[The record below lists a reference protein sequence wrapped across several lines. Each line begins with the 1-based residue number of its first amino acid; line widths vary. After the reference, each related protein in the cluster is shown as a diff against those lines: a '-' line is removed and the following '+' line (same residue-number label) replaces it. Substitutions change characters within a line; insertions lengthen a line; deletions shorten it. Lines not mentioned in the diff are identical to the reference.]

1 MNKGKIMRKLLGQPA
16 TTIEVSDTN
25 NIDSPQLRPTASQGT
40 VYSAGAPLTCLGRSP
55 DGSRAVVA
63 GPKVFKIVKTEGST
77 ISEDIDLR
85 ASISSYSAGHEGA
98 AATTEQL
105 NIRAVRWSHNQYS
118 STIVTAGGNGRIT
131 VYDLN
136 RAGGEGFEV
145 ARIQEHARQVHKLAI
160 NPFKG
165 NWLLSA
171 SQDGSIKCFDLRDAR
186 RSVATYK
193 CNADAVR
200 DVKWSPTDGMEFAC
214 STDAGILQKWDFRKT
229 HAPMMKITAHNSAVF
244 SISWHPDGDHIVS
257 GGKDQQCH
265 VWDMSKPERGQRAR
279 YSFTTPAPISN
290 VCWRPACWTATG
302 QGKRIAQV
310 AVSYDDT
317 SANRAQF
324 STVHLWDVAR
334 SAMPFK
340 EIEVSNSA
348 PTGILWSTRDLLWTV
363 DKEGHFVQTD
373 VAFSPKVIDRR
384 SLSTFSFS
392 PTGDV
397 LMLLEERQAPKR
409 IRPSINSPE
418 LSSNLPQHIN
428 APSFAISRSDSEEDV
443 VGSFLGPRRRKNHRR
458 RHSGRLT
465 HNLSTTPPNP
475 TGMADS
481 RVMSLE
487 DAVQITGLYKPRQI
501 MAIGHAPSTPTR
513 TNYQYMSN
521 CYLEYLTKNAS
532 EKANNIPLNVTIAAT
547 MEHFAKGAE
556 NLRYYRLAQT
566 WRLLGFTMDLLLV
579 RRAELHRQ
587 DRLQN
592 PPRKEGTPKRIS
604 SSVKLDEEHDESN
617 ERTPR
622 KIQQPIA
629 PNEVAIHPAVR
640 SIIADEIE
648 STSNMTTPLVRPVMN
663 SITEMAEAINT
674 PMVENDTLALPPS
687 VSSTIREP
695 IPVPVSTS
703 LTSEQTTSSIEGYD
717 FYGMDAF
724 KPAVDFVPP
733 KKHPLRLDYS
743 EQNSYAQ
750 RMGLTRHDSGE
761 SFQMFSTSNDSQS
774 KYLGGGGSDSDAHS
788 VRRDE
793 SLRERVSSWEGNTAL
808 HAKAS
813 ASLNSRPSE
822 ESMEKIPEEL
832 PKIIVPAPRISSPP
846 QTLRKPP
853 PTSIIIEPAPEN
865 HSSDP
870 NLIETDFLP
879 WPNDNDTEFVIP
891 PLNPITLVQRTIEFE
906 TQTGALNAA
915 AIVLLLR
922 RLLPPDTIDPIHAE
936 AILRQYNHRLMSM
949 QLFYEAT
956 LLRNLCVPLYPSIY
970 ASTQERVSVGF
981 YCTECEKPLEN
992 DPLVPGS
999 EWSCPRCRKP
1009 IMACPICQ
1017 HRDDVPG
1024 MEGVQTWWYCGGC
1037 GHGGHTVCMSEWH
1050 AHAGDEWKEGEKYSG
1065 GMCPLDGCMHPCL
1078 EGRWR
1083 EELVEEGK
1091 ERRARELEREVKER
1105 TGHGPAGLG
1114 GLGRWD
1120 RGKSV
1125 RRDVREVGQ
1134 SRAVEGV
1141 RVALGFGGGSG
1152 AGGGTGHMV
1161 ERRRSVK
1168 VLAPGEENL
1177 SQ

>member
-16 TTIEVSDTN
+16 VAIEVSDTN

-40 VYSAGAPLTCLGRSP
+40 VYSAGAPLTCLGRAP
-55 DGSRAVVA
+55 DGSRAVIA

-77 ISEDIDLR
+77 ITEDIDLR
-85 ASISSYSAGHEGA
+85 TSISSYAAGHDGA

-105 NIRAVRWSHNQYS
+105 NIRAVRWSHAQFS

-136 RAGGEGFEV
+136 RAGGEGFEL

-160 NPFKG
+160 NSFKG

-171 SQDGSIKCFDLRDAR
+171 SQDGSVKCFDLRDTR

-214 STDAGILQKWDFRKT
+214 STDAGILQKWDFRKA

-265 VWDMSKPERGQRAR
+265 VWDMSKSERGQRAR

-302 QGKRIAQV
+302 QGKRVAQV

-324 STVHLWDVAR
+324 STIHLWDIAR

-348 PTGILWSTRDLLWTV
+348 PTGILWSTRDLLWSV

-418 LSSNLPQHIN
+418 LSSSLQQHPN
-428 APSFAISRSDSEEDV
+428 APSFGVSHSDSEEDV
-443 VGSFLGPRRRKNHRR
+443 VGSFLGPRRRKHHRR

-465 HNLSTTPPNP
+465 QNLSTTPPNA

-481 RVMSLE
+481 RVMGLE
-487 DAVQITGLYKPRQI
+487 DAVQITGIYKPQQI
-501 MAIGHAPSTPTR
+501 MAIGHAPSTPKR
-513 TNYQYMSN
+513 VKYQYMSN
-521 CYLEYLTKNAS
+521 CYLEYMTKNAS
-532 EKANNIPLNVTIAAT
+532 ETADNTPLNVTISAT
-547 MEHFAKGAE
+547 IEHFAKGAE
-556 NLRYYRLAQT
+556 NARYYRLAQT

-579 RRAELHRQ
+579 RRAESHRQ
-587 DRLQN
+587 YRLQN
-592 PPRKEGTPKRIS
+592 LSRKAGGPKDIKS
-604 SSVKLDEEHDESN
+604 SAKLNEEHDESN

-622 KIQQPIA
+622 KSQRPVASNGVA
-629 PNEVAIHPAVR
+629 PHSAVR

-648 STSNMTTPLVRPVMN
+648 STSNMTTPLVRPVMD
-663 SITEMAEAINT
+663 SIAEMSEAVGT
-674 PMVENDTLALPPS
+674 PKVENDTLVLPPS
-687 VSSTIREP
+687 VTSTVLEP
-695 IPVPVSTS
+695 IPVPVSGS
-703 LTSEQTTSSIEGYD
+703 FTSEQTTSSVEGYD

-724 KPAVDFVPP
+724 KPTADFVPP
-733 KKHPLRLDYS
+733 RKQLLRLDYS

-750 RMGLTRHDSGE
+750 RMGLIRHDSGE

-774 KYLGGGGSDSDAHS
+774 KYLGGGSDSDVHS
-788 VRRDE
+788 VKRDG
-793 SLRERVSSWEGNTAL
+793 SLRERVSGWEGNVA
-808 HAKAS
+808 ANSKATL
-813 ASLNSRPSE
+813 SLNSRPSE
-822 ESMEKIPEEL
+822 ESMEKISEE
-832 PKIIVPAPRISSPP
+832 PPQIVVPAPKISSPI
-846 QTLRKPP
+846 QTHRKPP
-853 PTSIIIEPAPEN
+853 PASTTQSASEN
-865 HSSDP
+865 NSSDP

-879 WPNDNDTEFVIP
+879 WPNDKDTEFVIA
-891 PLNPITLVQRTIEFE
+891 PLNPITLVQRAIEFE

-915 AIVLLLR
+915 AMVLLLR

-949 QLFYEAT
+949 QLFHEAT
-956 LLRNLCVPLYPSIY
+956 LLRNLCVPQYSSIY
-970 ASTQERVSVGF
+970 ASTQEQVSIGF
-981 YCTECEKPLEN
+981 YCTECNKPLEN

-999 EWSCPRCRKP
+999 EWSCPRCRNP

-1017 HRDDVPG
+1017 HAADVPG
-1024 MEGVQTWWYCGGC
+1024 MDGPQTWWYCGGC
-1037 GHGGHTVCMSEWH
+1037 GHGGHTGCMDEWH
-1050 AHAGDEWKEGEKYSG
+1050 ADAGVEWKEGERYSG
-1065 GMCPLDGCMHPCL
+1065 GMCPLEGCMHPCL
-1078 EGRWR
+1078 EGGWR
-1083 EELVEEGK
+1083 GQLVEERK
-1091 ERRARELEREVKER
+1091 ERRSRELEREIKER
-1105 TGHGPAGLG
+1105 TSGAGLG
-1114 GLGRWD
+1114 GMGRWD

-1152 AGGGTGHMV
+1152 GSGPVV

-1168 VLAPGEENL
+1168 VLAPGEENIP
-1177 SQ
+1177 Q

>member
-1 MNKGKIMRKLLGQPA
+1 MNKGKIMRKLLGQSA
-16 TTIEVSDTN
+16 TTTAIEVSDTN

-40 VYSAGAPLTCLGRSP
+40 IYSAGAPLTCLGRSP
-55 DGSRAVVA
+55 DGSRAIVA

-77 ISEDIDLR
+77 ITEDIDLR
-85 ASISSYSAGHEGA
+85 ASISLYAAAHDGA
-98 AATTEQL
+98 AATAEQL
-105 NIRAVRWSHNQYS
+105 NIRAVRWSHTQFS

-160 NPFKG
+160 NSFKG

-171 SQDGSIKCFDLRDAR
+171 SQDGSVKCFDLRDTR

-214 STDAGILQKWDFRKT
+214 STDAGILQKWDFRKA

-265 VWDMSKPERGQRAR
+265 VWDMSRSERGQRAR

-302 QGKRIAQV
+302 QGKRVAQV

-324 STVHLWDVAR
+324 STVHLWDIAR

-340 EIEVSNSA
+340 EIEVSNNA
-348 PTGILWSTRDLLWTV
+348 PTGILWSTRDLLWSV

-392 PTGDV
+392 PAGDL

-409 IRPSINSPE
+409 TRPSINSPE
-418 LSSNLPQHIN
+418 SSSSFQQHPN
-428 APSFAISRSDSEEDV
+428 APSFAISHSDSEEDV
-443 VGSFLGPRRRKNHRR
+443 VGSFLGPRRRQHLRR

-465 HNLSTTPPNP
+465 QNLSTTPPNA

-481 RVMSLE
+481 RVMGLE
-487 DAVQITGLYKPRQI
+487 EAVQITGIYKPQQI
-501 MAIGHAPSTPTR
+501 MAIGHAPSTPKR
-513 TNYQYMSN
+513 SKYQYMTN
-521 CYLEYLTKNAS
+521 CYLEYMTKNAS
-532 EKANNIPLNVTIAAT
+532 ETAENTPLNVIISATI
-547 MEHFAKGAE
+547 EHFANGAE
-556 NLRYYRLAQT
+556 NARYYRLAQT

-579 RRAELHRQ
+579 RRAEFHRQ
-587 DRLQN
+587 HRLQSHSQ
-592 PPRKEGTPKRIS
+592 KDGGPKRIS
-604 SSVKLDEEHDESN
+604 SSARLNEEHNESN

-622 KIQQPIA
+622 KSQRPIA
-629 PNEVAIHPAVR
+629 PSEVAIHPAVR

-648 STSNMTTPLVRPVMN
+648 STSNMTTPLVRPVMD
-663 SITEMAEAINT
+663 SIAEMTEAIDT
-674 PMVENDTLALPPS
+674 PLVEIDTLVLPPP
-687 VSSTIREP
+687 VTSTIREP
-695 IPVPVSTS
+695 IPVPVPGSFI
-703 LTSEQTTSSIEGYD
+703 SEQTTSSIEGYD

-724 KPAVDFVPP
+724 KPAADFVPP
-733 KKHPLRLDYS
+733 KKQPLRLDYS

-761 SFQMFSTSNDSQS
+761 SFQMFSTSNESQS
-774 KYLGGGGSDSDAHS
+774 KYLGGGSDSDAHS
-788 VRRDE
+788 VRRDD
-793 SLRERVSSWEGNTAL
+793 SLRERVSSWEGNVVS
-808 HAKAS
+808 HSKAS
-813 ASLNSRPSE
+813 SSLNSRPSE
-822 ESMEKIPEEL
+822 DSMEKIPEEL
-832 PKIIVPAPRISSPP
+832 PKMVNPDPVIPSP
-846 QTLRKPP
+846 QTHRKRP
-853 PTSIIIEPAPEN
+853 PTPITIKSAFEN
-865 HSSDP
+865 DSPNP

-891 PLNPITLVQRTIEFE
+891 PLNPITLVQRAIEFE

-915 AIVLLLR
+915 AMVLLLR

-970 ASTQERVSVGF
+970 APAQEQVSVGF
-981 YCTECEKPLEN
+981 YCTECNKPLEN

-1009 IMACPICQ
+1009 IAACPICQ
-1017 HRDDVPG
+1017 HRDDIPG

-1037 GHGGHTVCMSEWH
+1037 GHGGHTACITEWH
-1050 AHAGDEWKEGEKYSG
+1050 ADAGDEWKEGERYSG
-1065 GMCPLDGCMHPCL
+1065 GMCPLEGCMHPCL
-1078 EGRWR
+1078 EGKWR

-1105 TGHGPAGLG
+1105 TGGAGIG
-1114 GLGRWD
+1114 GFGRWD
-1120 RGKSV
+1120 RGNSV
-1125 RRDVREVGQ
+1125 RRDAREVGQ

-1152 AGGGTGHMV
+1152 GTGPAV

-1168 VLAPGEENL
+1168 ILAPGEENI
-1177 SQ
+1177 Q

>member
-1 MNKGKIMRKLLGQPA
+1 MNKGKIMRKLLGQSA
-16 TTIEVSDTN
+16 TNVEVPDTN
-25 NIDSPQLRPTASQGT
+25 VVDSPQLRPSASQGT
-40 VYSAGAPLTCLGRSP
+40 LYSAGAPLTCLGRSP

-63 GPKVFKIVKTEGST
+63 GSKVFKIVKTEGST
-77 ISEDIDLR
+77 ITEDIDLR
-85 ASISSYSAGHEGA
+85 ASISSYAAGHEGA
-98 AATTEQL
+98 AATAEQL
-105 NIRAVRWSHNQYS
+105 NIRAVRWSHAQFS
-118 STIVTAGGNGRIT
+118 STIITAGGNGRIT

-160 NPFKG
+160 NSFKG

-171 SQDGSIKCFDLRDAR
+171 SQDGSVKCFDLRETR

-214 STDAGILQKWDFRKT
+214 STDAGILQKWDFRKA
-229 HAPMMKITAHNSAVF
+229 HAPIMKITAHHSAVF

-265 VWDMSKPERGQRAR
+265 VWDMSKSERGQRPR

-302 QGKRIAQV
+302 QGKRVAQV

-317 SANRAQF
+317 GANRAQF
-324 STVHLWDVAR
+324 STVHLWDIAR

-348 PTGILWSTRDLLWTV
+348 PTGILWSTRDLLWSV

-397 LMLLEERQAPKR
+397 LMFLEERQAPKR
-409 IRPSINSPE
+409 VRPSMNSPE
-418 LSSNLPQHIN
+418 LSSNFQQHPTP
-428 APSFAISRSDSEEDV
+428 PSFAISHSDSEEDV

-475 TGMADS
+475 TSVADS
-481 RVMSLE
+481 KVMSLE
-487 DAVQITGLYKPRQI
+487 DAIQITGLYKPQQI
-501 MAIGHAPSTPTR
+501 MAIGHAPSTPKR
-513 TNYQYMSN
+513 AKYQYMSD
-521 CYLEYLTKNAS
+521 CYLEYMTKNANETS
-532 EKANNIPLNVTIAAT
+532 NNIPLNVTIAKT
-547 MEHFAKGAE
+547 IEHFAKGAE
-556 NLRYYRLAQT
+556 KARYYRLAQT

-579 RRAELHRQ
+579 RRAESHRQ
-587 DRLQN
+587 YRLQN
-592 PPRKEGTPKRIS
+592 LSRKEGEHKRIS
-604 SSVKLDEEHDESN
+604 SSANLDGEHDESN

-622 KIQQPIA
+622 KSQRPVNS
-629 PNEVAIHPAVR
+629 NEVAIHPAVR
-640 SIIADEIE
+640 SIIAEEVE
-648 STSNMTTPLVRPVMN
+648 SSSNMTTPLVRPVKDSVAGM
-663 SITEMAEAINT
+663 TEAIKT
-674 PMVENDTLALPPS
+674 PMVENDTLVLPPS
-687 VSSTIREP
+687 VTSTIREP
-695 IPVPVSTS
+695 IPVPVPGS
-703 LTSEQTTSSIEGYD
+703 LTSDQTTSSIEGYD

-724 KPAVDFVPP
+724 KPAADFVPS
-733 KKHPLRLDYS
+733 KKQPLRLDYS

-750 RMGLTRHDSGE
+750 RMGLIRHDSGE

-774 KYLGGGGSDSDAHS
+774 KYLGGGSDSDAHS
-788 VRRDE
+788 TRRDE
-793 SLRERVSSWEGNTAL
+793 SLRERVSSWEGNVVSHSKT
-808 HAKAS
+808 S
-813 ASLNSRPSE
+813 SSLNSRPSE

-832 PKIIVPAPRISSPP
+832 PEIVVPAPRISSPINT
-846 QTLRKPP
+846 QRKPP
-853 PTSIIIEPAPEN
+853 PVPIAIQAPSEN
-865 HSSDP
+865 DSSDP

-891 PLNPITLVQRTIEFE
+891 PLNPATLVQRAIEFE
-906 TQTGALNAA
+906 TQTGALNASA
-915 AIVLLLR
+915 MVLLLR
-922 RLLPPDTIDPIHAE
+922 RLLPPDTIDSIHAE
-936 AILRQYNHRLMSM
+936 AILRQYNHRLMTM
-949 QLFYEAT
+949 QLFYEST

-970 ASTQERVSVGF
+970 ASTQEQVSVGF
-981 YCTECEKPLEN
+981 YCTECSKPLEN

-1009 IMACPICQ
+1009 IMPCPICQ
-1017 HRDDVPG
+1017 HAGDVPEL
-1024 MEGVQTWWYCGGC
+1024 EGPQTWWYCGGC
-1037 GHGGHTVCMSEWH
+1037 GHGGHTACMGEWH
-1050 AHAGDEWKEGEKYSG
+1050 ADAGDEWKSGEKYSG
-1065 GMCPLDGCMHPCL
+1065 GMCPLEGCMHPCL

-1083 EELVEEGK
+1083 DELAEEKK
-1091 ERRARELEREVKER
+1091 ERRARELEKEVKER
-1105 TGHGPAGLG
+1105 TSHGGMGLG

-1125 RRDVREVGQ
+1125 RRDAREVGQ

-1141 RVALGFGGGSG
+1141 RVALGFGGPV
-1152 AGGGTGHMV
+1152 V
-1161 ERRRSVK
+1161 ERRKSVK
-1168 VLAPGEENL
+1168 VLAPGEENIP
-1177 SQ
+1177 Q

>member
-1 MNKGKIMRKLLGQPA
+1 MNKGKIMRKLLGHSA
-16 TTIEVSDTN
+16 TTIELSDTN
-25 NIDSPQLRPTASQGT
+25 KIDSPQLRPTASQGT
-40 VYSAGAPLTCLGRSP
+40 VYSAGAPLTCLGRGP
-55 DGSRAVVA
+55 DGSHAVIA

-77 ISEDIDLR
+77 IAEDIDLR
-85 ASISSYSAGHEGA
+85 TSIASYAAGHEGA
-98 AATTEQL
+98 AATAEQL
-105 NIRAVRWSHNQYS
+105 NIRAVRWSHAQFS

-160 NPFKG
+160 NSFKG

-171 SQDGSIKCFDLRDAR
+171 SQDGSVKCFDLRETR

-214 STDAGILQKWDFRKT
+214 STDAGILQKWDFRKA

-244 SISWHPDGDHIVS
+244 SISWHPDGDHIIS

-265 VWDMSKPERGQRAR
+265 VWDMSKSERGQRAK
-279 YSFTTPAPISN
+279 YSFTTPAPIAN

-302 QGKRIAQV
+302 QGKRVAQV

-317 SANRAQF
+317 SLNRAQF
-324 STVHLWDVAR
+324 STVHLWDIAR
-334 SAMPFK
+334 SSLPFK

-348 PTGILWSTRDLLWTV
+348 PTGILWSTRDLLWSV

-397 LMLLEERQAPKR
+397 LMILEERQAPKR
-409 IRPSINSPE
+409 VRPSMNSPD
-418 LSSNLPQHIN
+418 LSSNFQQHQN
-428 APSFAISRSDSEEDV
+428 TPSFAISRSDSEEDV

-465 HNLSTTPPNP
+465 HNLNNNPPNP

-481 RVMSLE
+481 KVMSLE
-487 DAVQITGLYKPRQI
+487 EAIQVTGLYKPQQI
-501 MAIGHAPSTPTR
+501 IAIGHAPSTPKR
-513 TNYQYMSN
+513 AKYQYMSN
-521 CYLEYLTKNAS
+521 CYLEYMTKNANQM
-532 EKANNIPLNVTIAAT
+532 ANNVPLNVTIAAT

-556 NLRYYRLAQT
+556 NAKYYRLAQT

-579 RRAELHRQ
+579 RRAESHRQ
-587 DRLQN
+587 YRLQN
-592 PPRKEGTPKRIS
+592 LSRKEGEPKRIS
-604 SSVKLDEEHDESN
+604 SPAKLDDKNDEPN
-617 ERTPR
+617 ERTPQESHR
-622 KIQQPIA
+622 AAA
-629 PNEVAIHPAVR
+629 PNEVAIRLAVKA
-640 SIIADEIE
+640 IIADEIE
-648 STSNMTTPLVRPVMN
+648 STSNMTTPLVRPVMD
-663 SITEMAEAINT
+663 SIAEAINN
-674 PMVENDTLALPPS
+674 PKVENDTLVLPPS
-687 VSSTIREP
+687 VTSAIREP
-695 IPVPVSTS
+695 IPVPAPESS
-703 LTSEQTTSSIEGYD
+703 TSEQTTSSIEGYD

-724 KPAVDFVPP
+724 KPAVDFAPP
-733 KKHPLRLDYS
+733 KKQPLRLDYA

-750 RMGLTRHDSGE
+750 RMGLMRHDSGE

-774 KYLGGGGSDSDAHS
+774 KYLGGGSDSDAHS
-788 VRRDE
+788 MRRHE
-793 SLRERVSSWEGNTAL
+793 SLRERVSTWEANAAPHSKT
-808 HAKAS
+808 S
-813 ASLNSRPSE
+813 SSLNSCPSK

-832 PKIIVPAPRISSPP
+832 PKVVIPAPRISSPVN
-846 QTLRKPP
+846 TYRKPP
-853 PTSIIIEPAPEN
+853 PASIIITLDSEN
-865 HSSDP
+865 DSSDP

-891 PLNPITLVQRTIEFE
+891 PLNPATLVQRAIEFE
-906 TQTGALNAA
+906 TQTGALNASA
-915 AIVLLLR
+915 MVLLFR
-922 RLLPPDTIDPIHAE
+922 NLLPPDTIDPIHAE
-936 AILRQYNHRLMSM
+936 AILLQYNHRLMSM
-949 QLFYEAT
+949 QLFYEST
-956 LLRNLCVPLYPSIY
+956 LLRNLCVPLYSSVY
-970 ASTQERVSVGF
+970 ASTQEQVSVGF
-981 YCTECEKPLEN
+981 YCTECDKPLEN

-999 EWSCPRCRKP
+999 EWTCPRCRKP

-1017 HRDDVPG
+1017 HGSDVPG
-1024 MEGVQTWWYCGGC
+1024 MEGPQTWWYCGGC
-1037 GHGGHTVCMSEWH
+1037 GHGGHTVCMGEWH
-1050 AHAGDEWKEGEKYSG
+1050 AAAGEEWKAGEMYSG
-1065 GMCPLDGCMHPCL
+1065 GMCPLEGCMHPCL

-1083 EELVEEGK
+1083 DELAEERK
-1091 ERRARELEREVKER
+1091 ERRTRELEREVRER
-1105 TGHGPAGLG
+1105 TGHAGAGLG

-1141 RVALGFGGGSG
+1141 RAALGFGGPV
-1152 AGGGTGHMV
+1152 V

-1168 VLAPGEENL
+1168 VLAPGEENI